1 MTKKNVLT
9 VEHKRCEIGGLGARV
24 LAIVAIEWPSALNL
38 IFFVCGWLC
47 HFVLGKNS
55 LWVEL
60 HIRM

>member
-1 MTKKNVLT
+1 M
-9 VEHKRCEIGGLGARV
+9 EHKRCEIGGSGARV

-47 HFVLGKNS
+47 HYVLGENS